1 MSLNQ
6 APCHCFSAKEK
17 HYVTTGL
24 RCLSGFTQVV
34 KVYNLHLEFFI
45 IFFWLSH
52 LPDTSAASSLP
63 ISEVLPPSSGKK
75 QRQHSD
81 RLFCPLFLSLFF
93 LFTWLH
99 YFQSES
105 QLIGEKKKLGVP
117 TSSPGRVCTAY
128 SKAESSAVAAGLIP
142 TQPSSPLSLPLSG
155 YICPKGKKAPKISLK
170 I

>member
-24 RCLSGFTQVV
+24 RCLRSFIQVV

-81 RLFCPLFLSLFF
+81 RLFCPLFLSLFS

-128 SKAESSAVAAGLIP
+128 SKAESSLQRPQVWF
-142 TQPSSPLSLPLSG
+142 QPNLHPHSLSLFRAISAL
-155 YICPKGKKAPKISLK
+155 KAKKPQKYL
-170 I
+170 